1 MIEFIQT
8 LGKGIVQGFRQFIT
22 NDLSSYVPLFILAA
36 IIIIAVKVKSWLHI
50 VISSATLSFRA

>member
-8 LGKGIVQGFRQFIT
+8 LGKGIVQGVRQFIT

-36 IIIIAVKVKSWLHI
+36 IIIIAVKVKSWLQN
-50 VISSATLSFRA
+50 RR